1 MFIINYTIHQYYLLF
16 PLFYLFTTSA
26 EDTAMN
32 SPLESLIHNK
42 GNDLSHDM

>member
-1 MFIINYTIHQYYLLF
+1 MLLIDSPFHQYYLLF